1 VWLGAHPTRRTFP
14 GIVEASGGNTFRET
28 SPGVYMFNLSTKTL
42 ASGTY
47 QVRIDLGNRASMSGQ
62 FSLK

>member
-1 VWLGAHPTRRTFP
+1 V
-14 GIVEASGGNTFRET
+14 
-28 SPGVYMFNLSTKTL
+28 FNLSTKTL

-47 QVRIDLGNRASMSGQ
+47 QVRIDLGNGASMSGQ

>member
-1 VWLGAHPTRRTFP
+1 
-14 GIVEASGGNTFRET
+14 
-28 SPGVYMFNLSTKTL
+28 MFNLSTKTL

-47 QVRIDLGNRASMSGQ
+47 QVRIDLGNGASMSGQ